1 MEHLLDTLA
10 HPCHT
15 HMNANSSHSQHPQT
29 KWFVCIDFKSFYAS
43 VECVDRGLD
52 PMTCNLVVADYERTK
67 TTICL
72 AITPAMKKL
81 GIKNRCRLFEIPNN
95 VRYLIA
101 PPRMRRYMEMSA
113 YIYSLY
119 LKKIS
124 ADDIH
129 VYSIDECFI
138 DITPYLSFY
147 HTTPRAFAVEL
158 LQMIKQETGIPATAG
173 IGTNLFLAKIALDIS
188 AKHTPSGIGYL
199 DEETFKRTIWFH
211 RPITDIWNIGQ
222 GIARR
227 LRKYGVYDLAGICAL
242 PEETLYK
249 EFGVNAE
256 YLIDHAWGQEPCSI
270 AEIRSYIPKGHSIAN
285 GQVLPCDYTC
295 DEARIC
301 LREMVDASALDLVE
315 KHLVTDHLSLYV
327 GYSAHGQ
334 QSGAATAYERYRAA
348 SANVSH
354 RLNRRTNS
362 AKVLQSE
369 FDALYQNL
377 VDPHQQIR
385 RISIGM
391 GDLLPED
398 CATTTLFDDTEA
410 EEKERQRQRAI
421 LDIHN
426 RFGKN
431 ALLKGT
437 SLQQKATLQERN
449 TQIGGH
455 RA

>member
-1 MEHLLDTLA
+1 
-10 HPCHT
+10 
-15 HMNANSSHSQHPQT
+15 
-29 KWFVCIDFKSFYAS
+29 
-43 VECVDRGLD
+43 
-52 PMTCNLVVADYERTK
+52 
-67 TTICL
+67 
-72 AITPAMKKL
+72 
-81 GIKNRCRLFEIPNN
+81 
-95 VRYLIA
+95 
-101 PPRMRRYMEMSA
+101 
-113 YIYSLY
+113 
-119 LKKIS
+119 
-124 ADDIH
+124 
-129 VYSIDECFI
+129 
-138 DITPYLSFY
+138 
-147 HTTPRAFAVEL
+147 
-158 LQMIKQETGIPATAG
+158 
-173 IGTNLFLAKIALDIS
+173 
-188 AKHTPSGIGYL
+188 
-199 DEETFKRTIWFH
+199 
-211 RPITDIWNIGQ
+211 
-222 GIARR
+222 
-227 LRKYGVYDLAGICAL
+227 
-242 PEETLYK
+242 
-249 EFGVNAE
+249 
-256 YLIDHAWGQEPCSI
+256 
-270 AEIRSYIPKGHSIAN
+270 
-285 GQVLPCDYTC
+285 
-295 DEARIC
+295 
-301 LREMVDASALDLVE
+301 MVDASALDLVE